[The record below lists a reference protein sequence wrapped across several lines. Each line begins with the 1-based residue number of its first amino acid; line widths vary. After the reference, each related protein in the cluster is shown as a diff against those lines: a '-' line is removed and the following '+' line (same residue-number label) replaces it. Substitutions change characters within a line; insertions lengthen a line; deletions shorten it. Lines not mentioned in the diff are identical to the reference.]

1 MLPMHSFVQQQILLD
16 YFHFCLYHH
25 R

>member
-1 MLPMHSFVQQQILLD
+1 MLPLHSFVQQQILLN